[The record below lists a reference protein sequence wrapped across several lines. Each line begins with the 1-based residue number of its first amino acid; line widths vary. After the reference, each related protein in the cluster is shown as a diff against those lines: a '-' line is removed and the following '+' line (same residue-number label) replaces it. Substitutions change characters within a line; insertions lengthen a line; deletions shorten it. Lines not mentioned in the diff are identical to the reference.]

1 MKFNRRTW
9 LCAAAAAAPL
19 VPALARAQSGA
30 GEIKLPKP
38 VRAGL
43 IGLHGHY
50 GEALAAQR
58 VSPQIEIAAV
68 SMDSPRERERFEGEP
83 ALQGARTYEN
93 HQALLEREDLDA
105 AVVAGE
111 NGERARQVIACLE
124 RGLPVAAEKPL
135 ALSMEELEEI
145 RRVVERTGTPLT
157 MLLPMRF
164 DPPYLAMRRI
174 ISQGRIGEPIALAGQ
189 KSYQLG
195 ERPEWMKRRESFG
208 GTIPWIGIHLVDL
221 MRFVSGREMTRVAA
235 FHSNAGSPQ
244 AGEMEDNAG
253 ALYEL
258 DNGGHATLR
267 LDYLRPA
274 AAPTHG
280 DDQLRVAGTNG
291 VVEYQAGKLTLVTD
305 SEPPHEVSDWPQ
317 GPPLFADF
325 LDAVFNGGRHALS
338 IEDVF
343 RSTEIVLR
351 SREAA
356 ETGKVVSL

>member
-1 MKFNRRTW
+1 
-9 LCAAAAAAPL
+9 
-19 VPALARAQSGA
+19 
-30 GEIKLPKP
+30 
-38 VRAGL
+38 
-43 IGLHGHY
+43 
-50 GEALAAQR
+50 
-58 VSPQIEIAAV
+58 
-68 SMDSPRERERFEGEP
+68 
-83 ALQGARTYEN
+83 
-93 HQALLEREDLDA
+93 
-105 AVVAGE
+105 
-111 NGERARQVIACLE
+111 
-124 RGLPVAAEKPL
+124 
-135 ALSMEELEEI
+135 
-145 RRVVERTGTPLT
+145 
-157 MLLPMRF
+157 
-164 DPPYLAMRRI
+164 MRRI